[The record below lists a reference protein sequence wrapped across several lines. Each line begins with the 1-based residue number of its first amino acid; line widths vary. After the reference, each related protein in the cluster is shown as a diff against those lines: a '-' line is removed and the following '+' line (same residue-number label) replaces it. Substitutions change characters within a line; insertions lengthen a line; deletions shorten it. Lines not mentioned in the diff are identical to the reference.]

1 MGVVIHQ
8 RANPTVPASVLEEMY
23 RLRFQV
29 FKERLGWNID
39 CPGHRD
45 QDAYD
50 LLDPVYGIY
59 LGATGAVE
67 GCWRLLATTGPYMLK
82 DIFSQLLAGTAP
94 PGDRQTWEISRF
106 AVLGLSKGYE
116 SLAALS
122 RITSELLTALFDF
135 CLDAGIR
142 RVVAASDVRFERIL
156 RRSRLIV
163 HRFGPVCMIGATPAV
178 AGWIDISEDHAWRV
192 GAAMPEP
199 RVARAPEPRLDP
211 SVAAAGAGA

>member
-8 RANPTVPASVLEEMY
+8 RANPAVPASVLEEMY
-23 RLRFQV
+23 RLRFQI
-29 FKERLGWNID
+29 FKERLGWDID
-39 CPGHRD
+39 CAAFRD
-45 QDAYD
+45 EDAYD

-59 LGATGAVE
+59 LGPTGAVE

-94 PGDRQTWEISRF
+94 PGDRQIWEISRF
-106 AVLGLSKGYE
+106 AVLGLSKGYA

-122 RITSELLTALFDF
+122 RVTSELLVALFDF

-156 RRSRLIV
+156 QRSRLIV
-163 HRFGPVCMIGATPAV
+163 HRFGPVCMIGTTPAV
-178 AGWIDISEDHAWRV
+178 AGWIDISEDHARRV
-192 GAAMPEP
+192 GAARP
-199 RVARAPEPRLDP
+199 RPSAATAPEPRLDP
-211 SVAAAGAGA
+211 SVAVVGAGA